1 MSKSARI
8 FNIGTQ
14 KNIRKPQIRGEE
26 NLIKKNVLSV
36 FFLSVICEIPPWR
49 LTLRHL
55 APYSAL
61 CCGVLADSHNSAPFK
76 NVQFEPPQ
84 KPAAAGDV
92 RVTQV
97 EIPSLLG
104 CSISLACDPHTHIY
118 RGGRDPPPPPFLP
131 PSPPVLCRASFHPSC
146 PPLCSRVWCTAR
158 GRGPNSVRPAR

>member
-8 FNIGTQ
+8 FNIGTE
-14 KNIRKPQIRGEE
+14 KNIRKPQNQE
-26 NLIKKNVLSV
+26 KKNLFQKMYFL

-104 CSISLACDPHTHIY
+104 CSISLACDPHTHTGEEGI
-118 RGGRDPPPPPFLP
+118 RPPPLP

-158 GRGPNSVRPAR
+158 GRGPNSVKPAR

>member
-1 MSKSARI
+1 MSKKGRI
-8 FNIGTQ
+8 VNIGTQ
-14 KNIRKPQIRGEE
+14 KNIRKPQIKK
-26 NLIKKNVLSV
+26 NKIFLKKNVLSV

-104 CSISLACDPHTHIY
+104 CSISLACDPHTHTGEEGI
-118 RGGRDPPPPPFLP
+118 RPPLP

-146 PPLCSRVWCTAR
+146 PPLCSGVWCTAR
-158 GRGPNSVRPAR
+158 GCGPNSVKPAR

>member
-1 MSKSARI
+1 MYY
-8 FNIGTQ
+8 
-14 KNIRKPQIRGEE
+14 
-26 NLIKKNVLSV
+26 L

-104 CSISLACDPHTHIY
+104 CSISLACDPHTHTGEEGI
-118 RGGRDPPPPPFLP
+118 RPPPSLHLHLSSVEHPSIHPAP
-131 PSPPVLCRASFHPSC
+131 PSVLVSGVQPEVVDQTLSNLADRGNKS
-146 PPLCSRVWCTAR
+146 TA
-158 GRGPNSVRPAR
+158 PDEQKQEKQTPKT

>member
-1 MSKSARI
+1 MY
-8 FNIGTQ
+8 F
-14 KNIRKPQIRGEE
+14 
-26 NLIKKNVLSV
+26 L

-61 CCGVLADSHNSAPFK
+61 YCGVLADSHNSAPFK

-104 CSISLACDPHTHIY
+104 CSISLACDPHTHTGEEGI
-118 RGGRDPPPPPFLP
+118 RPPPPSISTCPLSSILPSILP
-131 PSPPVLCRASFHPSC
+131 PPLFWCLVYSQRSCTKLCQTC
-146 PPLCSRVWCTAR
+146 QIEEIKAR
-158 GRGPNSVRPAR
+158 YWTSKSKKKPTQNILF